1 MHVYMCI
8 YMYSYACVS
17 SFFHMYVYVLFK
29 RLAGSE
35 LLTERERERKQEREK
50 SRTREIQRVK
60 TRKKDRKRERVRK
73 P

>member
-1 MHVYMCI
+1 MYICAYICI
-8 YMYSYACVS
+8 HMRVLVV
-17 SFFHMYVYVLFK
+17 FFHMYVYVLFK